1 MIIEAVREIILKTE
15 FLNREDNRLLGPIV
29 DDVVK

>member
-15 FLNREDNRLLGPIV
+15 FLKREDNRLSGPIV